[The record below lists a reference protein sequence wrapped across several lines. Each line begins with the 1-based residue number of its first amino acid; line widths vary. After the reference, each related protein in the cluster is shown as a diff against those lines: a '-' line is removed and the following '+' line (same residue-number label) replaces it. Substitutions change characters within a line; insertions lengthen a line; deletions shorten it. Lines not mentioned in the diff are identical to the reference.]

1 MIEPIVLAVFPSVP
15 QALPALERALGGPG
29 APDGIVELRR
39 SESSIVVSWDP
50 SRSAV
55 RLVMA
60 AIDAEL
66 RRYNASRRTELL
78 VPLSEER
85 LAQIAAQELGAP
97 EIAPDRILETLLE
110 RAGLC

>member
-1 MIEPIVLAVFPSVP
+1 MEPIVLAVFPSVP
-15 QALPALERALGGPG
+15 QALPALERALAGPG

-39 SESSIVVSWDP
+39 SDESIVVSWDP

-78 VPLSEER
+78 IPLSEER

-97 EIAPDRILETLLE
+97 EIAPDRILERLLE
-110 RAGLC
+110 RAGRC

>member
-1 MIEPIVLAVFPSVP
+1 MEPIVLAVFPSVP

-29 APDGIVELRR
+29 RPDGVLAVRR
-39 SESSIVVSWDP
+39 SDDAVVVEWDP
-50 SRSAV
+50 GRTAV
-55 RLVMA
+55 RLVMDL
-60 AIDAEL
+60 IDAEL
-66 RRYNASRRTELL
+66 RRWNASRRTELL

-85 LAQIAAQELGAP
+85 LAQIAAAELQAP